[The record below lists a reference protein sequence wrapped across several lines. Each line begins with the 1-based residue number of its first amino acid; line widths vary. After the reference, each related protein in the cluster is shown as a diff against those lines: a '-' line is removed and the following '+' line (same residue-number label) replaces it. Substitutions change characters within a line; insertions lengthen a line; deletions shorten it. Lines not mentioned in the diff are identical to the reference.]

1 MMKSTYLKA
10 PFCFEQRDI
19 PVPEIGPEDVL
30 IKVKACGFCG
40 HELILAK
47 YAAEEWTPFGHEF
60 AGVVEKIGERVTNV
74 AVGDK
79 VVIETSTFNPYS
91 EEARNGRV
99 DLDGLGNDI
108 INYIGT
114 RDTMG
119 FAEYTAAPA
128 ALCVKYEKMSFI
140 EGACIEPMGVAMV
153 LFKTADIHL
162 NDDVLMLGLGPI
174 GLMALQ
180 MVKKAGARRV
190 YAADLSTA
198 GKRAE
203 LAKQFGA
210 DEVIFT
216 DKTDLTSYPF
226 PRGGVDKV
234 LITAPPALIETATH
248 IMNLG
253 GIIAFLGI
261 AYGDAA
267 KVSFDSNV
275 VHHKK
280 IQIRASDAVPALYF
294 PMCIDL
300 VESGMIDVKSLVTQT
315 FPLEKTVEGLKQFCE
330 TPMTSVKAVMVN
342 E

>member
-1 MMKSTYLKA
+1 
-10 PFCFEQRDI
+10 
-19 PVPEIGPEDVL
+19 
-30 IKVKACGFCG
+30 
-40 HELILAK
+40 
-47 YAAEEWTPFGHEF
+47 
-60 AGVVEKIGERVTNV
+60 
-74 AVGDK
+74 
-79 VVIETSTFNPYS
+79 
-91 EEARNGRV
+91 
-99 DLDGLGNDI
+99 
-108 INYIGT
+108 
-114 RDTMG
+114 
-119 FAEYTAAPA
+119 
-128 ALCVKYEKMSFI
+128 
-140 EGACIEPMGVAMV
+140 MGVAMD

-203 LAKQFGA
+203 LAKQF
-210 DEVIFT
+210 
-216 DKTDLTSYPF
+216 
-226 PRGGVDKV
+226 GGVDKV

>member
-1 MMKSTYLKA
+1 MTQTYPIQSARSICRNTSPQRSAPTASGATRSRSAIVWPPDVIVSVPSGITEVEERAVIQAMM
-10 PFCFEQRDI
+10 E
-19 PVPEIGPEDVL
+19 
-30 IKVKACGFCG
+30 
-40 HELILAK
+40 
-47 YAAEEWTPFGHEF
+47 
-60 AGVVEKIGERVTNV
+60 
-74 AVGDK
+74 
-79 VVIETSTFNPYS
+79 
-91 EEARNGRV
+91 
-99 DLDGLGNDI
+99 
-108 INYIGT
+108 
-114 RDTMG
+114 
-119 FAEYTAAPA
+119 
-128 ALCVKYEKMSFI
+128 
-140 EGACIEPMGVAMV
+140 
-153 LFKTADIHL
+153 
-162 NDDVLMLGLGPI
+162 
-174 GLMALQ
+174 
-180 MVKKAGARRV
+180 AGARRV

-315 FPLEKTVEGLKQFCE
+315 FPLEKTVEGLKQFCQ